1 MPNSSFPLAMEIICH
16 NPAAIA
22 SNEAGTAAVK
32 SNRGR
37 PDDFASPSKAMRSSH
52 QHMLIIQTS
61 SKSSNVAATSSQLT
75 SLASLPLDIP
85 SNSSRMAPIKG
96 YLTWPPHTSPLKSSI
111 SMVHTIAPPNPFAL
125 IQFIFERM
133 ERSSSKP
140 TH

>member
-1 MPNSSFPLAMEIICH
+1 MASYTNWFVRNTLDVSSLNGVEPNAQPPIANNIC
-16 NPAAIA
+16 
-22 SNEAGTAAVK
+22 K
-32 SNRGR
+32 SGSYKYM
-37 PDDFASPSKAMRSSH
+37 DQD
-52 QHMLIIQTS
+52 MLIIQTS

>member
-1 MPNSSFPLAMEIICH
+1 MCI
-16 NPAAIA
+16 
-22 SNEAGTAAVK
+22 
-32 SNRGR
+32 
-37 PDDFASPSKAMRSSH
+37 D

-111 SMVHTIAPPNPFAL
+111 SIVHTIAPPNPFTL
-125 IQFIFERM
+125 IQFIFEHYSRCVL
-133 ERSSSKP
+133 RIPSQGGGNQSTKSL
-140 TH
+140 TI